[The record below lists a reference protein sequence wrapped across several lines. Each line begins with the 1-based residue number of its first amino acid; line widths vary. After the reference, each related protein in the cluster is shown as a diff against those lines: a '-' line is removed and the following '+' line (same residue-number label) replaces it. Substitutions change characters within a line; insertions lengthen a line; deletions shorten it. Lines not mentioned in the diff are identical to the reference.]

1 MSNTSFEYEKYT
13 FDVVDKMFENNYIV
27 NKIQQEPYNDF
38 ITSIVPLI
46 ISQYNPIIYKYED
59 EDDKTYEL
67 HLIVKNSR
75 IVYPKV
81 CDNDGTTH
89 ELTSSL
95 SPDSNSLKLSFC
107 ILGNI
112 NALNP
117 GLSVPIFLMKAP

>member
-95 SPDSNSLKLSFC
+95 SRLRNYTYSSKL
-107 ILGNI
+107 IVDI
-112 NALNP
+112 TKKH
-117 GLSVPIFLMKAP
+117 IFIVRIRN